1 MSEKY
6 IELHLHS
13 HGKSTSSS
21 ESACSDYRSCVLFL
35 LSPLSDHDGLLSVQS
50 SIDARLDTVEGDIG
64 TLESASLLLTV
75 SPLELVQS
83 EDMYMAVKD
92 GLRAL
97 NKVDMDKLIASVY
110 VSLPHKFNY

>member
-1 MSEKY
+1 M
-6 IELHLHS
+6 
-13 HGKSTSSS
+13 
-21 ESACSDYRSCVLFL
+21 FL

-64 TLESASLLLTV
+64 TQESASLLLTV

-97 NKVDMDKLIASVY
+97 NKVDIDKLIASVC